1 MHSFAERK
9 RVIQPLEPHRRSVP
23 MSQQLTFLQP
33 EPPAGAVPVWET
45 LQADHQ
51 QAIRALLA
59 RLMRQVVLAQRAP
72 PAEGHPND

>member
-1 MHSFAERK
+1 
-9 RVIQPLEPHRRSVP
+9 

-72 PAEGHPND
+72 PAEGNPDD

>member
-1 MHSFAERK
+1 M
-9 RVIQPLEPHRRSVP
+9 P
-23 MSQQLTFLQP
+23 QQLTFLQP

-59 RLMRQVVLAQRAP
+59 RLMRQVVLAQRVP
-72 PAEGHPND
+72 PAEGNPDD